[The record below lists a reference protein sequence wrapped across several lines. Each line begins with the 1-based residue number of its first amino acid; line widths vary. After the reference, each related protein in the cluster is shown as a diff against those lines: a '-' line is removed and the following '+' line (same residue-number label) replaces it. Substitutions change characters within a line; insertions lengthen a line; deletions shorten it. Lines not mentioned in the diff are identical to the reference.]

1 MKDLNVYINGL
12 EKSLQEKLFFINQ
25 IDMSQ
30 FGLIV
35 DFGCANGQMLRR
47 IANLYTASDEKPVMI
62 GYEPNAELCMVA
74 EDSSSRYD
82 ISFVMHRED
91 LEEYISKNTK
101 KSLIIFS
108 SVLHE
113 LDSEDKQKAIEL
125 MKKFDT
131 VVIRDMA
138 APISFSEPIDTTRT
152 RRRIVNRVPKYMIED
167 FEKIW
172 GPIDNK
178 KNMYHFFLKYT
189 YVENWDTEVKED
201 YFSTPW
207 SEIHEQLVLSE
218 EYEIVYE
225 RSYTLE
231 HKRKMVKKDFDHTMR
246 DITHKMLILKRK

>member
-35 DFGCANGQMLRR
+35 DFGCANGRMLRR
-47 IANLYTASDEKPVMI
+47 ISNIYDREHEKPLMI
-62 GYEPNAELCMVA
+62 GYEPNAELCMIA

-91 LEEYISKNTK
+91 LEEYISKNTE

-113 LDSEDKQKAIEL
+113 LDSEAERKAIEL

-138 APISFSEPIDTTRT
+138 APISFSEPIDTTTT
-152 RRRIVNRVPKYMIED
+152 RRRIANRVPKYMIED

-207 SEIHEQLVLSE
+207 SELREQLVMSE

-231 HKRKMVKKDFDHTMR
+231 HKRNRVKKDFNHTMR